1 MKIPQKN
8 KVALLLLRDFDLSVQ
23 PQTIIPLSISAGR
36 SFTLLITWV

>member
-8 KVALLLLRDFDLSVQ
+8 KVALLLRDFDLSVQ